1 MNLNLVF
8 RGCRKTIKEIDPG
21 LLFCVKEGAVSI
33 DDIFMKCDP
42 TGIDLGNNDF
52 AVHLSTGQIVQ
63 FDEDKEV
70 YKFPYTININV
81 LVSSE

>member
-8 RGCRKTIKEIDPG
+8 RGCSKTIKEIDPG
-21 LLFCVKEGAVSI
+21 FLFIVKREAVSK

-63 FDEDKEV
+63 FDTDKEV
-70 YKFPYTININV
+70 YKFPYTIDVNV

>member
-21 LLFCVKEGAVSI
+21 LLFGVKEDVVSK
-33 DDIFMKCDP
+33 DDIFMKCDT

-52 AVHLSTGQIVQ
+52 AMQLSTGQIIQ

-70 YKFPYTININV
+70 YKFPYTLDVNV
-81 LVSSE
+81 LVSE

>member
-8 RGCRKTIKEIDPG
+8 RGCSKTIKEIDPG
-21 LLFCVKEGAVSI
+21 LLFGIKEDVVSK

-42 TGIDLGNNDF
+42 TGIDLANNNF

-63 FDEDKEV
+63 FDANKEV
-70 YKFPYTININV
+70 YRFPYTIDINV